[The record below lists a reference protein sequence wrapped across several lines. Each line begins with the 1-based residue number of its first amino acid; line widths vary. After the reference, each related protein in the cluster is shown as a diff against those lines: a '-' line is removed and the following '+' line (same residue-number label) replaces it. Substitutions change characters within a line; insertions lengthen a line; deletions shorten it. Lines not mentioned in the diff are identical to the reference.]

1 MTQIVVIMME
11 KKVSLRSKLAFAS
24 ADLFGGGSFNI
35 INFLYPGF
43 LALVVGI
50 DPFWSGFIILVSRVF
65 DAVIDP
71 FIGWLSDQTQSRWG
85 KRRIYLIFVSPFVV
99 LGMFLV
105 FYPFQLESELARIG
119 AVLVSYLT
127 FVAIQSF
134 VLVPYTSLSGEISP
148 DYQQRASFNS
158 YRRGFSIFSSILCVV
173 LPGIIVR
180 SFADPFIGYQVMSL
194 AFGTFFGIS
203 VLITGLFSKEVI
215 KSPVV
220 KANYNFGALFSS
232 LHIKSFRQFSLM
244 FVVTQMTMGIMS
256 GLFFFY
262 VSFYVVQDIT
272 AAGQTSTVG
281 LIGAALMFATQIVVL
296 PIYTRL
302 IQKIG
307 KTAVYRLGS
316 LIWIVA
322 ALCVLLIPANVNPV
336 FIYVLA
342 IFLGIGISAP
352 AMVPFAMFGDV
363 VDVGELK
370 TKQRAS
376 GNMGGF
382 TNFLNQIGSAIGLSA
397 TMVILGFAGFTEQD
411 LTLPPITSQPES
423 ALWAIRLV
431 FSLAPLF
438 LMGLGIFVSYQYKIS
453 AKRHEEINQAIQS
466 NRSNLESFKDVI

>member
-1 MTQIVVIMME
+1 MKE
-11 KKVSLRSKLAFAS
+11 KVKLRRKLAFAS

-50 DPFWSGFIILVSRVF
+50 NPFWSGLIILISRVF

-71 FIGWLSDQTQSRWG
+71 FIGWLSDQTKSRFG
-85 KRRIYLIFVSPFVV
+85 KRRIYMVVMSPFVV

-105 FYPFQLESELARIG
+105 FYPYQFENELARVG

-127 FVAIQSF
+127 FVAIQST
-134 VLVPYTSLSGEISP
+134 VLVPYTALSGEISP

-158 YRRGFSIFSSILCVV
+158 FRRGFSIFSSILCVV

-180 SFADPFIGYQVMSL
+180 SFDTPLIGYQVMSL
-194 AFGTFFGIS
+194 SFGTFFGLS

-215 KSPVV
+215 ESKVV
-220 KANYNFGALFSS
+220 KEKYNFKALFTS
-232 LHIKSFRQFSLM
+232 LEIKSFRQLSIM
-244 FVVTQMTMGIMS
+244 QVMTQMTMGIMS

-262 VSFYVVQDIT
+262 VSFYVVKDIT
-272 AAGQTSTVG
+272 AAGGTSSVG

-296 PIYTRL
+296 PMYTRL
-302 IQKIG
+302 IEKRG
-307 KTAVYRLGS
+307 KTSVFRIGS
-316 LIWIVA
+316 VIWIVA
-322 ALCVLLIPANVNPV
+322 ALCVLLIPANVNPI
-336 FIYVLA
+336 FIYLLGT
-342 IFLGIGISAP
+342 FLGIGISAP
-352 AMVPFAMFGDV
+352 ALVPFTMFGDV
-363 VDVGELK
+363 VDAGELK
-370 TKQRAS
+370 YKKRVG

-382 TNFLNQIGSAIGLSA
+382 INFISQIGSAIGLSV

-411 LTLPPITSQPES
+411 LTLPPLTSQPES

-438 LMGLGIFVSYQYKIS
+438 LMGIGIYTSLQYNITS
-453 AKRHEEINQAIQS
+453 KRHRQINDAIKAG
-466 NRSNLESFKDVI
+466 NANLDYFSDIL